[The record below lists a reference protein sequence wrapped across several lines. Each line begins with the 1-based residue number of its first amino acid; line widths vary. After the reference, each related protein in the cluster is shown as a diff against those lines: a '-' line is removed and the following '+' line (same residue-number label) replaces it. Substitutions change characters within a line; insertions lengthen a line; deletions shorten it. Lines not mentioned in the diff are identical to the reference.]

1 MIKRYN
7 NLSLMIA
14 IPGIIIQVAAQM
26 MLQGEQASLGLLVS
40 LIGTVMVLIG
50 FAYYAKA
57 KGRNPLWCLVGL
69 FSCLGLFIMAL
80 LKDKSGVDEV

>member
-7 NLSLMIA
+7 NLSLVIA
-14 IPGIIIQVAAQM
+14 IPGIIIQVAAQLM
-26 MLQGEQASLGLLVS
+26 MQGEQSNLGLLVS

-57 KGRNPLWCLVGL
+57 KGRNPLWCIVGV
-69 FSCLGLFIMAL
+69 FSCLGLLIMAL

>member
-7 NLSLMIA
+7 NLSLVIA
-14 IPGIIIQVAAQM
+14 IPGIIIQVAAQLM
-26 MLQGEQASLGLLVS
+26 MQGEQSNLGLLVS

-57 KGRNPLWCLVGL
+57 KGRNPLWCIVGVL
-69 FSCLGLFIMAL
+69 SCLGLLIMAL